1 MLQVIVS
8 NVKLFQEVSMSKKI
22 ILATI
27 SYVVLS
33 FAIAYPWHLVWF
45 HDQYVEMGAFT
56 RAEPIVALGVLT
68 MVIQGVVIAY
78 FYPFWYR
85 GGNPVWAGIRFSLI
99 IGLLIYSVMGPAT
112 VAKFTIEP
120 ISAFLTYHSIFQFL
134 QFTISGAVLGLIF
147 GRDITKEKRE

>member
-1 MLQVIVS
+1 
-8 NVKLFQEVSMSKKI
+8 MSKRI
-22 ILATI
+22 IMASV

-45 HDQYVEMGAFT
+45 HDLYFEMGAVT
-56 RAEPIVALGVLT
+56 RAEPIVTLGVLA
-68 MVIQGVVIAY
+68 MVLQGAVIAY

-85 GGNPVWAGIRFSLI
+85 GGNPLWAGVRFSLT

-112 VAKFTIEP
+112 VAKFNIEP
-120 ISAFLTYHSIFQFL
+120 VATFLVYHTVFQIL

-147 GRDITKEKRE
+147 GRTHQKQSLDRFCH